1 MSATERL
8 EKIEKIEGRIFN
20 PRNFL
25 CLLWFTIGLAFGPSI
40 NEFARGTHPLTQIF
54 VSAVV
59 TFIAYAV
66 LLGVLSMLS
75 FFGFLAVEKHYQEL
89 SYKE

>member
-1 MSATERL
+1 MTATERL
-8 EKIEKIEGRIFN
+8 QKIEKIEGRIFN

-40 NEFARGTHPLTQIF
+40 NQLAWGIHPWTQIF
-54 VSAVV
+54 ARAVV
-59 TFIAYAV
+59 TLIALAV
-66 LLGVLSMLS
+66 LFEVLSMLS
-75 FFGFLAVEKHYQEL
+75 FLGFIIVEKYYQAL